1 MSSPGVPLVLSLM
14 GTSFLLILLSYFID
28 LSVGDAESSAQR
40 IIKAGIKLIFWIT
53 ALLMLLILPAAN
65 YHLILAENASAAGD
79 QFPDSVVTG
88 LQNNSETYM
97 YVLYSVFG
105 IFIFLLVL
113 YIFAA
118 GMEVMR
124 RAAK

>member
-40 IIKAGIKLIFWIT
+40 IIKSGIKLIFWIT

>member
-28 LSVGDAESSAQR
+28 LSVGDTESSAQR
-40 IIKAGIKLIFWIT
+40 IIKSGIKLIFWIT